1 MVPADILSR
10 ITALPPQRVLDA
22 PIWQLLR
29 DGGAEL
35 PARLREAVRANL
47 GERAADPGPGL
58 RRRARSAESAQG
70 AAGLCA
76 PGRGRRA
83 PGRQRAASGAAA

>member
-1 MVPADILSR
+1 MPADILSR

-35 PARLREAVRANL
+35 PVRLREAVRDSL
-47 GERAADPGPGL
+47 GERAADPVP
-58 RRRARSAESAQG
+58 A
-70 AAGLCA
+70 
-76 PGRGRRA
+76 
-83 PGRQRAASGAAA
+83 

>member
-1 MVPADILSR
+1 MPADILSR

-35 PARLREAVRANL
+35 PARLREAVRASL
-47 GERAADPGPGL
+47 GERAADSVP
-58 RRRARSAESAQG
+58 A
-70 AAGLCA
+70 
-76 PGRGRRA
+76 
-83 PGRQRAASGAAA
+83 